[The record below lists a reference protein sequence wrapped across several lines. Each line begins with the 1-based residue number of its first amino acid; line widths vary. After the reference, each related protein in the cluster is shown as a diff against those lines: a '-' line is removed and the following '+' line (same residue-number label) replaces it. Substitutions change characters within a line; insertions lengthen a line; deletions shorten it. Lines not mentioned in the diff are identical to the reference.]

1 MNIIIKKGESIFIQ
15 GDSGRGKTTLLNIL
29 SGLTNLTQGSM
40 LIDDKLLTNLNLQ
53 SWYQKISYLSQVP
66 HLFDETLIKNI
77 VLNEDKFDQNKFED
91 SLKISGLNNFIN
103 NGSLDLS
110 KKIGENGKRISGGQ
124 RQRLIISRAIY
135 ADKNV
140 LVFDEATNAL
150 DETSEEKI
158 FENVLNYSKN
168 KTLIVVSH
176 NKSLSKKFDQVIDLN
191 N

>member
-1 MNIIIKKGESIFIQ
+1 M
-15 GDSGRGKTTLLNIL
+15 
-29 SGLTNLTQGSM
+29 
-40 LIDDKLLTNLNLQ
+40 
-53 SWYQKISYLSQVP
+53 
-66 HLFDETLIKNI
+66 IKNI